1 MNKILKENSTKIDNF
16 LFCPYHIDGKI
27 KRFKKRSSLRKPN
40 NGMFRIA
47 AKKYNIDKKNSF
59 MIGDQVT
66 DMQFAKKSG
75 IEGFFFDETNLKKFI
90 NKKILK

>member
-1 MNKILKENSTKIDNF
+1 
-16 LFCPYHIDGKI
+16 
-27 KRFKKRSSLRKPN
+27 
-40 NGMFRIA
+40 
-47 AKKYNIDKKNSF
+47 